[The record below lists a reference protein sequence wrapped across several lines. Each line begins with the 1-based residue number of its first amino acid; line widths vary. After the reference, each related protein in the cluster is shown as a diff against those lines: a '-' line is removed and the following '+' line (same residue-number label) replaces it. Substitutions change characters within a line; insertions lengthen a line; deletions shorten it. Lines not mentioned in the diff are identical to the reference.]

1 MARGARRRAERL
13 ELRPGARYHRP
24 IHALGIAVPTHY
36 RRDGD
41 VALLQIDNPPVN
53 ALDLSVRTG
62 LEALLRR
69 AADEPQVKAV
79 VLCGARACFSAG
91 ADISEIASGAAF
103 HSPMLL
109 ELHARMEA
117 LGKPIVA
124 AIEGAALGGG
134 LELAL
139 TCHARIAAP
148 EARFALPEVKL
159 GLIPGS
165 GGTQRFTR
173 LAGPAAALEAITSG
187 AQLPAARALAIGL
200 IDAIG
205 ADPLQVAVAWAR
217 RLADGASVPV
227 LARAREDKIAAVEP
241 DLFTA
246 FRAARA
252 RAFRGQLA
260 PWRIVDAIE
269 AACTRPALEAFQL
282 ERQWYLECRASPQR
296 KALMHVFH
304 AERAARRVAVAAPQV
319 EALPIARVGVV
330 GAGTMGA
337 GIAMCFANAGIDVTL
352 LDVSREAVARGLE
365 RVGELYGESV
375 ARGKLTDEVASAA
388 RARIRGAVDYAALA
402 DVDMAVEAVFEDL
415 ALKCQVFE
423 RLDRSTPPR
432 AILASNTSTLDI
444 DRLAA
449 CTARPQQVVGT
460 HFFSPAHVMKLMEN
474 VRGRASS
481 PQTLATVMALGRRL
495 GKIAVLAG
503 NCDGFIGNRMLQYY
517 GAEAER
523 LLEEGATPEQ
533 IDAVIEAFGFAMGPL
548 AMRDLAGNDVG
559 WAIRRHRT
567 LPADERW
574 SPILERMAAQGRLGR
589 KSGRGFY
596 LYEGRERRSDPQV
609 LALISAVSRE
619 LGIERREIGAGEI
632 LARLL
637 HPLVNEGAKL
647 LAEGIAA
654 RAGDIDVVYIHGY
667 GFPAYK
673 GGPMY
678 WAEQEGLAKVIA
690 TLERLAPSHGARWRP
705 CAYLR
710 AAAARGGWEHLTQC

>member
-1 MARGARRRAERL
+1 
-13 ELRPGARYHRP
+13 
-24 IHALGIAVPTHY
+24 VPTHY

-41 VALLQIDNPPVN
+41 VALLEIDNPPVN
-53 ALDLSVRTG
+53 ALDLLVRTG
-62 LEALLRR
+62 LQAGLRR
-69 AADEPQVKAV
+69 AADDPAVKAV
-79 VLCGARACFSAG
+79 VLCGARGCFSAG
-91 ADISEIASGAAF
+91 ADLKEIDSGAAF
-103 HSPMLL
+103 HTPILL
-109 ELHARMEA
+109 ELQAQMEG

-134 LELAL
+134 FELAL
-139 TCHARIAAP
+139 TCHARIGAP
-148 EARFALPEVKL
+148 EARVGLPEVKL

-187 AQLPAARALAIGL
+187 VQLPAARALAIGL
-200 IDAIG
+200 FEAI
-205 ADPLQVAVAWAR
+205 AANTVQAALEWAR
-217 RLADGASVPV
+217 RLASGATVAA
-227 LARAREDKIAAVEP
+227 LARARTDRLVLPEP
-241 DLFTA
+241 DMFA
-246 FRAARA
+246 RFRAAHA
-252 RAFRGQLA
+252 HAYRGQLA

-269 AACTRPALEAFQL
+269 AACTRPVHEGFQL
-282 ERQWYLECRASPQR
+282 ERQWYLECRASAQR
-296 KALMHVFH
+296 KALMHVFD
-304 AERAARRVAVAAPQV
+304 AERAARRLADVDAGARVAPLAI
-319 EALPIARVGVV
+319 ERVGVV

-337 GIAMCFANAGIDVTL
+337 GIAMCLANAGIDAIL

-365 RVGELYGESV
+365 RVDGLYGESV
-375 ARGKLTDEVASAA
+375 ERGKLTGEQADAA
-388 RARIRGAVDYAALA
+388 RARIRGAVEYSALA
-402 DVDMAVEAVFEDL
+402 DVDMAIEAVFEDP

-432 AILASNTSTLDI
+432 AILASNTSSLDI
-444 DRLAA
+444 DRLAE

-474 VRGRASS
+474 VRGRQSS
-481 PQTLATVMALGRRL
+481 PQTLATVMALARRL

-503 NCDGFIGNRMLQYY
+503 NCPGFIGNRMLQYY

-533 IDAVIEAFGFAMGPL
+533 IDGVIEAFGFAMGPL

-559 WAIRRHRT
+559 WAIRRNRA

-574 SPILERMAAQGRLGR
+574 SPILERMVAQGRLGR

-596 LYEGRERRSDPQV
+596 LYEGRKRHVDPQV
-609 LALISAVSRE
+609 LTLISAVSRE
-619 LGIERREIGAGEI
+619 LGIERRELGEAEI
-632 LARLL
+632 LSRLL
-637 HPLVNEGAKL
+637 HPLINEGAKL

-678 WAEQEGLAKVIA
+678 WAEQEGLDKVIE
-690 TLERLAPSHGARWRP
+690 TLERLAPSHGARWQA

-710 AAAARGGWEHLTQC
+710 AAAARGGWERLTR

>member
-1 MARGARRRAERL
+1 M
-13 ELRPGARYHRP
+13 
-24 IHALGIAVPTHY
+24 PTHY

-41 VALLQIDNPPVN
+41 VALLEIDNPPVN
-53 ALDLSVRTG
+53 ALDLQVRAG
-62 LEALLRR
+62 LEAGLRR
-69 AADEPQVKAV
+69 AADDPAVKAV
-79 VLCGARACFSAG
+79 VLCGARACFPAG

-103 HSPMLL
+103 HSPILL
-109 ELHARMEA
+109 ELQAQMEA
-117 LGKPIVA
+117 LDKPIVA

-134 LELAL
+134 FELAL
-139 TCHARIAAP
+139 TCHGRIAAP
-148 EARFALPEVKL
+148 EARVGLPEVKL

-187 AQLPAARALAIGL
+187 AQLAAERALAIGL
-200 IDAIG
+200 IDAIVPDTVR
-205 ADPLQVAVAWAR
+205 AAVHWAR
-217 RLADGASVPV
+217 RLAGGEPLPA
-227 LARAREDKIAAVEP
+227 LARAREDKLAVPEP
-241 DLFTA
+241 DLFAA
-246 FRAARA
+246 FRAAHA

-269 AACTRPALEAFQL
+269 AACTRPALEGFQL
-282 ERQWYLECRASPQR
+282 ERQWYLECRESPQR

-304 AERAARRVAVAAPQV
+304 AERAARRVPRTGAQVAP
-319 EALPIARVGVV
+319 LPIERVGVI

-337 GIAMCFANAGIDVTL
+337 SIAMCFANAGIDVTL
-352 LDVSREAVARGLE
+352 LDVSREAVALGLE
-365 RVGELYGESV
+365 RVGALYGESV
-375 ARGKLTDEVASAA
+375 ERGKLSGEQAETA
-388 RARIRGAVDYAALA
+388 RARIRGAIEYSALA
-402 DVDMAVEAVFEDL
+402 DVDMAVEAVFEDP
-415 ALKCQVFE
+415 ALKCQVLE

-432 AILASNTSTLDI
+432 AILASNTSALDI

-449 CTARPQQVVGT
+449 CTTRPQQVVGT

-481 PQTLATVMALGRRL
+481 PQTLATVMALARRL

-533 IDAVIEAFGFAMGPL
+533 IDGVIEAFGFAMGPL

-559 WAIRRHRT
+559 WAIRRNRA

-596 LYEGRERRSDPQV
+596 LYEGHKRRPDPQV
-609 LALISAVSRE
+609 LALIRDVSGE
-619 LGIERREIGAGEI
+619 LGIERRELGEAEI

-637 HPLVNEGAKL
+637 HPLINEGAKL

-678 WAEQEGLAKVIA
+678 WAEQDGLTKVID
-690 TLERLAPSHGARWRP
+690 TLEQLAPSHGARWRP

-710 AAAARGGWEHLTQC
+710 AAAALGGWECLTR

>member
-1 MARGARRRAERL
+1 M
-13 ELRPGARYHRP
+13 
-24 IHALGIAVPTHY
+24 PTHF
-36 RRDGD
+36 RRDSD
-41 VALLQIDNPPVN
+41 VALLEIDNPPVN
-53 ALDLSVRTG
+53 ALDLQVRSG
-62 LEALLRR
+62 LQAGLRR
-69 AADEPQVKAV
+69 AADDPAVKAV
-79 VLCGARACFSAG
+79 VLCGARACFPAG
-91 ADISEIASGAAF
+91 ADINEIASGVAF
-103 HSPMLL
+103 HRPILL
-109 ELHARMEA
+109 ELQAQMEA

-134 LELAL
+134 FELAL
-139 TCHARIAAP
+139 TCHARIGAP
-148 EARFALPEVKL
+148 EARVGLPEVKL
-159 GLIPGS
+159 GLIPGG

-187 AQLPAARALAIGL
+187 TELPAARALSIGL
-200 IDAIG
+200 LDAIA
-205 ADPLQVAVAWAR
+205 ADTVRAAVQWAR
-217 RLADGASVPV
+217 RLAGGAAAPV
-227 LARAREDKIAAVEP
+227 LARAREDRIAVFEP
-241 DLFTA
+241 DLFVS

-269 AACTRPALEAFQL
+269 AACTRPAHEGFEL
-282 ERQWYLECRASPQR
+282 ERQWYLECRESPQC

-304 AERAARRVAVAAPQV
+304 AERAARRIADIGPQV
-319 EALPIARVGVV
+319 APLPIERGGVV
-330 GAGTMGA
+330 GAGTMGT
-337 GIAMCFANAGIDVTL
+337 GIAMCLANAGIEVTL

-365 RVGELYGESV
+365 RIGALYGESV
-375 ARGKLTDEVASAA
+375 GRGKLTGEQADAA
-388 RARIRGAVDYAALA
+388 RARIRGAVEYATLA
-402 DVDMAVEAVFEDL
+402 DVDIAIEAVFEDP

-449 CTARPQQVVGT
+449 CTSRPQQVVGT

-481 PQTLATVMALGRRL
+481 PQALATVMALARRL

-503 NCDGFIGNRMLQYY
+503 NADGFIGNRMLQYY

-533 IDAVIEAFGFAMGPL
+533 VDGVIEAFGFAMGPL

-559 WAIRRHRT
+559 WAIRRNRA

-574 SPILERMAAQGRLGR
+574 SPILERMAAQGRFGR

-596 LYEGRERRSDPQV
+596 LYEGRERRPDPQV
-609 LALISAVSRE
+609 LALIQEVSRE
-619 LGIERREIGAGEI
+619 LGIKRRAIGAEEI

-637 HPLVNEGAKL
+637 HPLINEGAKL
-647 LAEGIAA
+647 LAEGVAA

-678 WAEQEGLAKVIA
+678 WAEREGLAKVIA
-690 TLERLAPSHGARWRP
+690 TLEQLAASHGARWRP
-705 CAYLR
+705 CARLR
-710 AAAARGGWEHLTQC
+710 EAAARGGWESA

>member
-1 MARGARRRAERL
+1 M
-13 ELRPGARYHRP
+13 
-24 IHALGIAVPTHY
+24 PTHY

-41 VALLQIDNPPVN
+41 VALLEIDNPPVN
-53 ALDLSVRTG
+53 ALDLRVRAG
-62 LEALLRR
+62 LEAGLRR
-69 AADEPQVKAV
+69 AADDPAVMAV
-79 VLCGARACFSAG
+79 VLCGARACFPAG
-91 ADISEIASGAAF
+91 ADINEIASGAAF
-103 HSPMLL
+103 HSPILL
-109 ELHARMEA
+109 ELQAQMEA

-134 LELAL
+134 FELAL
-139 TCHARIAAP
+139 TCHGRIAAP
-148 EARFALPEVKL
+148 EARVGLPEVKL

-173 LAGPAAALEAITSG
+173 LAGPAATLEAVTSG

-200 IDAIG
+200 IDSIAPDTVR
-205 ADPLQVAVAWAR
+205 AAVQWAR
-217 RLADGASVPV
+217 RLAGGEPLPA
-227 LARAREDKIAAVEP
+227 LARARKDKLAVPEP
-241 DLFTA
+241 DLFAA
-246 FRAARA
+246 FRAAHA

-269 AACTRPALEAFQL
+269 AACTRPALEGFQL
-282 ERQWYLECRASPQR
+282 ERQWYLECRESPQR

-304 AERAARRVAVAAPQV
+304 AERAARRVPQAGPQV
-319 EALPIARVGVV
+319 APLPIERVGVV

-337 GIAMCFANAGIDVTL
+337 GIAVCFANAGIDVTL
-352 LDVSREAVARGLE
+352 LDVSREAVALGLE
-365 RVGELYGESV
+365 RVGALYGESV
-375 ARGKLTDEVASAA
+375 ERGKLSGEQAEAA
-388 RARIRGAVDYAALA
+388 RARIRGAVEYSALG
-402 DVDMAVEAVFEDL
+402 DVDMAVEAVFEDP

-449 CTARPQQVVGT
+449 RTTRPQQVVGT

-481 PQTLATVMALGRRL
+481 PQTLATVMALARRL

-533 IDAVIEAFGFAMGPL
+533 IDGVVEAFGFAMGPL

-559 WAIRRHRT
+559 WAIRRNRA

-589 KSGRGFY
+589 KSRRGFY

-609 LALISAVSRE
+609 LALICAVSRE
-619 LGIERREIGAGEI
+619 LGIERRELGEAEI

-637 HPLVNEGAKL
+637 HPLINEGAKL

-678 WAEQEGLAKVIA
+678 WAEQEGLAKVID
-690 TLERLAPSHGARWRP
+690 TLEQLAPSHGARWGP

-710 AAAARGGWEHLTQC
+710 AAAARGGWECLTRR

>member
-1 MARGARRRAERL
+1 M
-13 ELRPGARYHRP
+13 
-24 IHALGIAVPTHY
+24 PTHY

-41 VALLQIDNPPVN
+41 VALLEIDNPPVN
-53 ALDLSVRTG
+53 ALDLRVRAG
-62 LEALLRR
+62 LEAGLRR
-69 AADEPQVKAV
+69 AADDPAVMAV
-79 VLCGARACFSAG
+79 VLCGARACFPAG
-91 ADISEIASGAAF
+91 ADINEIASGAAF
-103 HSPMLL
+103 HSPILL
-109 ELHARMEA
+109 ELQAQMEA

-134 LELAL
+134 FELAL
-139 TCHARIAAP
+139 TCHGRVAAP
-148 EARFALPEVKL
+148 EARVGLPEVKL

-173 LAGPAAALEAITSG
+173 LAGPAATLEALTSG

-200 IDAIG
+200 IDAI
-205 ADPLQVAVAWAR
+205 APDTVRAAVQWAR
-217 RLADGASVPV
+217 RLAGGEPLPA
-227 LARAREDKIAAVEP
+227 LARAREDKLAVPEP
-241 DLFTA
+241 DLFAA
-246 FRAARA
+246 FRAAHA

-269 AACTRPALEAFQL
+269 AACTRPALEGFQL
-282 ERQWYLECRASPQR
+282 ERQWYLECRESPQR

-304 AERAARRVAVAAPQV
+304 AERAARRVPQAGPQV
-319 EALPIARVGVV
+319 APLPIERVGVV

-337 GIAMCFANAGIDVTL
+337 GIAVCFANAGIDVTL
-352 LDVSREAVARGLE
+352 LDVSREAVALGLE
-365 RVGELYGESV
+365 RVGALYGESV
-375 ARGKLTDEVASAA
+375 ERGKLSGEQAEAA
-388 RARIRGAVDYAALA
+388 RARIRGAVEYSALG
-402 DVDMAVEAVFEDL
+402 DVDMAVEAVFEDP

-449 CTARPQQVVGT
+449 RTTRPQQVVGT

-481 PQTLATVMALGRRL
+481 PQTLATVMALARRL

-533 IDAVIEAFGFAMGPL
+533 IDGVIEAFGFAMGPL

-559 WAIRRHRT
+559 WAIRRNRA

-596 LYEGRERRSDPQV
+596 LYEGRKRRSDPQV
-609 LALISAVSRE
+609 LALICAVSRE
-619 LGIERREIGAGEI
+619 LGIERREIGEAEI

-637 HPLVNEGAKL
+637 HPLINEGAKL

-678 WAEQEGLAKVIA
+678 WAEQEGLAKVID
-690 TLERLAPSHGARWRP
+690 TLERLAPSHGARWQP

-710 AAAARGGWEHLTQC
+710 AAAARGGWECLTR